1 MRTLLSLCILLA
13 ATAANAQSAADV
25 VKAKGCLNCH
35 DVSVKKVGPAFKD
48 LAAKHAADKGAAAS
62 ARLKEGKGHPKFAGS
77 DAELKSA
84 IDFVLAA
91 K

>member
-1 MRTLLSLCILLA
+1 MVAAAALLA
-13 ATAANAQSAADV
+13 AGAANAQSGADV

-35 DVSVKKVGPAFKD
+35 DAAAKKVGPSFKD
-48 LAAKHAADKGAAAS
+48 IAAKAAKDKGAAAT
-62 ARLKEGKGHPKFAGS
+62 ARLKEGKGHVKFAGS

-84 IDFVLAA
+84 IDFVLAT